1 MFSEFAEQYFKDRFV
16 EEEKIFD
23 NTLKHLKNNI
33 NVCWGNYKGNYIK
46 VCLDKIVKNN
56 KKGLKALF
64 KKFEELIEKFNNHI
78 AKFFINRKI
87 SDFYEEFSKLD
98 IKKLNDHIPE
108 ENLKNAE
115 NELENIIGIQ
125 EIFNGVFEL
134 REKRIEAEFNN
145 YVHHFLNTIETD
157 FYNRWVKK

>member
-1 MFSEFAEQYFKDRFV
+1 M
-16 EEEKIFD
+16 
-23 NTLKHLKNNI
+23 
-33 NVCWGNYKGNYIK
+33 VCWEMYRKNYI
-46 VCLDKIVKNN
+46 VPCLDKIGKNN
-56 KKGLKALF
+56 ENGSEALI
-64 KKFEELIEKFNNHI
+64 KKFKELIEKFKELIEKFNNHI

-87 SDFYEEFSKLD
+87 SDFYEEFQKLD

-157 FYNRWVKK
+157 FYNKWVKK